1 MNLAALESELSQIA
15 SHVRQFLDG
24 QNQDRGIRQK
34 DSPCLVVLRLS
45 HNSFTRGFET

>member
-15 SHVRQFLDG
+15 SHVQFLDG